1 MMENRVTSQDAA
13 FSDIKSMTRRDIAFG
28 KVSLAYDERRE
39 QLRCATAL
47 AELSILAQTRLAD
60 AKERPIELH
69 IKDGVSGLLE
79 LDDPVGPLQREDGR
93 PTRSPPGESL
103 EAAR

>member
-1 MMENRVTSQDAA
+1 MENCVTTQDAA
-13 FSDIKSMTRRDIAFG
+13 LSDILRMTRRDIAFG
-28 KVSLAYDERRE
+28 KKSLAEDQRRE

-47 AELSILAQTRLAD
+47 AELRIFAQTRLAD

-69 IKDGVSGLLE
+69 VKDGVRGLLE
-79 LDDPVGPLQREDGR
+79 LDEPVGPLQRVEDGR
-93 PTRSPPGESL
+93 PTRTPPGALL